1 MGWKLADPII
11 DVSLGNDPTTSMPEA
26 PADGLIYN
34 ISDEVSIT
42 LLTRAS
48 ERLGKSRITLCRDT
62 SSKEIEG
69 KYDLRG
75 LCIWASVEAKS
86 YLQECGY
93 KPGVLLIARVKESES
108 DDHYFVVITTG
119 KKDTSTIVDLTW
131 TQFNGSDK
139 STLPYWLA
147 GTVKQLEQRVKGV
160 LPKGVRKNL
169 VGAWNAGISIV
180 KNAGKS
186 CG

>member
-1 MGWKLADPII
+1 MSWKLADRVI
-11 DVSLGNDPTTSMPEA
+11 DVSLGNEPTTSMPEA
-26 PADGLIYN
+26 PADGSIYN

-48 ERLGKSRITLCRDT
+48 EHLGKSTITLCRDT
-62 SSKEIEG
+62 SNQEIEG
-69 KYDLRG
+69 KYNLRG

-86 YLQECGY
+86 YLEACGY
-93 KPGVLLIARVKESES
+93 KPAVLLIPRVQESGS

-160 LPKGVRKNL
+160 LPKSNRKNL
-169 VGAWNAGISIV
+169 VGAWKAGIDIV
-180 KNAGKS
+180 KNIGKS